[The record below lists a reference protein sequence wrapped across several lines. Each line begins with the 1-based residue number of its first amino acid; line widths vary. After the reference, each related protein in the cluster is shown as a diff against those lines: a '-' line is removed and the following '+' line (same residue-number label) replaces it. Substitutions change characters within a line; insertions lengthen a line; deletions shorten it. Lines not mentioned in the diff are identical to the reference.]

1 MKYIYTFLVLIIF
14 TSCGQEQK
22 SAEMQSNINKIVV
35 EEVLQTP
42 SYTYLLGN
50 VNDKS
55 QWLATLKLDASVGNT
70 YYYEGGLEMINFNSK
85 ELDRTFESVLFL
97 KGLYTSEENLLG
109 GSNISGSPQITNSAA
124 SAISSIIEPVE
135 GGVTIA
141 DLMANKNDY
150 ADKRVKLRGKVVK
163 YNAGIMGKNWIH
175 LQDGTSNGDEN
186 DITITTEMSAKVGDI
201 ITVEGKITLDKD
213 FGAGYLYKI
222 IVEESQIKDV
232 TI

>member
-14 TSCGQEQK
+14 ASCGQEQN
-22 SAEMQSNINKIVV
+22 SSEVQSNINKIVV
-35 EEVLQTP
+35 EEILQTP
-42 SYTYLLGN
+42 SYTYLFGK

-97 KGLYTSEENLLG
+97 QGLYTSEENLLG

-124 SAISSIIEPVE
+124 SAISSIIEPVD
-135 GGVTIA
+135 GGVSIA

-150 ADKRVKLRGKVVK
+150 ADKKVKLRGKVVK

-201 ITVEGKITLDKD
+201 ITVEGKIVLDKD
-213 FGAGYLYKI
+213 FGSGYLYKI

>member
-14 TSCGQEQK
+14 ASCQEQK

-35 EEVLQTP
+35 EEILQTP

-97 KGLYTSEENLLG
+97 QGLYTSEENLLG

-150 ADKRVKLRGKVVK
+150 ADKKVKLRGKVVK

-201 ITVEGKITLDKD
+201 ITVEGKIALDKD

>member
-14 TSCGQEQK
+14 ASCGQEQK
-22 SAEMQSNINKIVV
+22 SAEMQLNINKIVV
-35 EEVLQTP
+35 EEILQTP

-55 QWLATLKLDASVGNT
+55 QWLATLKLDASVGDT

-97 KGLYTSEENLLG
+97 QGLYASEENLLG

-150 ADKRVKLRGKVVK
+150 ANKKVKLRGKVVK

-201 ITVEGKITLDKD
+201 ITVEGKIALDKD

>member
-14 TSCGQEQK
+14 ASCGQEQK

-35 EEVLQTP
+35 EEILQTP

-97 KGLYTSEENLLG
+97 QGLYTSEENLLG
-109 GSNISGSPQITNSAA
+109 GSNISGSPQITNSAS

-150 ADKRVKLRGKVVK
+150 ADKKVKLRGKVVK

-201 ITVEGKITLDKD
+201 ITVEGKIALDKD

>member
-1 MKYIYTFLVLIIF
+1 M
-14 TSCGQEQK
+14 
-22 SAEMQSNINKIVV
+22 
-35 EEVLQTP
+35 
-42 SYTYLLGN
+42 
-50 VNDKS
+50 
-55 QWLATLKLDASVGNT
+55 ATLKLDASVGNT

-97 KGLYTSEENLLG
+97 QGIYTSEENLLG

-141 DLMANKNDY
+141 DLMANKKDY
-150 ADKRVKLRGKVVK
+150 ADKKVKLRGKVVK

-201 ITVEGKITLDKD
+201 ITVEGIIALDKD
-213 FGAGYLYKI
+213 FGSGYLYKI